1 MKIYIQIVK
10 NIERGRKMGNKI
22 LGKHLEGYADDN
34 NEDYQIN
41 HSPKITITIQKEIYK
56 KLAQMKLDRDLKTF
70 DEVLTF
76 ILNNQNSKNA
86 PKMQKRTK

>member
-1 MKIYIQIVK
+1 M
-10 NIERGRKMGNKI
+10 E
-22 LGKHLEGYADDN
+22 
-34 NEDYQIN
+34 
-41 HSPKITITIQKEIYK
+41 KITITIQKEIYK

-70 DEVLTF
+70 DEVLSF